1 MTTLP
6 PAGDVPGDDGVL
18 ELHPDSPLRR
28 AALEIEQH
36 VAEAGWDQPP
46 RLFALVR
53 TAELVARQPELA
65 DQVGDGADGSLTPIE
80 QDGVP
85 TDDFESALTHLTWP
99 DEVHGCAAVIERIMV
114 PPEAE
119 EGLPDDPAEAAAAL
133 AAHPDRQEVRL
144 VAAVLRGGTSHSA
157 VRRRGAAEE
166 RPDSDLLEGPDLV
179 PGLVALL
186 DQTLAEDT

>member
-1 MTTLP
+1 MNVDLP
-6 PAGDVPGDDGVL
+6 TDDGVL

-36 VAEAGWDQPP
+36 VAAAGWDQAP

-53 TAELVARQPELA
+53 TAELVAKQPDLA
-65 DQVGDGADGSLTPIE
+65 DQVGHGADGSFTPIE

-99 DEVHGCAAVIERIMV
+99 DEVHGCAAVIERLMV

-119 EGLPDDPAEAAAAL
+119 EGLPDDPAE

-144 VAAVLRGGTSHSA
+144 VAAVLRGGRSHSA
-157 VRRRGAAEE
+157 VRRRGASEE
-166 RPDSDLLEGPDLV
+166 SPDSDLLEGPDLV

-186 DQTLAEDT
+186 DQTLAGDA